1 MILMAEKVNFYVTNE
16 HEVSFSFRCF
26 MFIIIIW
33 HGSLKVNLSIL
44 IVSHLV
50 HILPCGPFPK
60 KCSRDVD
67 FWSQKPTNSK

>member
-1 MILMAEKVNFYVTNE
+1 MILMAEKINFYVTNE

-26 MFIIIIW
+26 MIIIIIIW

-50 HILPCGPFPK
+50 RILPCGPFPQ
-60 KCSRDVD
+60 KCS
-67 FWSQKPTNSK
+67 